1 MKKALFPIALVF
13 TALSLFAQKE
23 DNVWLFGGI
32 NAPDSID
39 ATTVFDF
46 SGGGRRPYL
55 LLMNSL
61 AFTSAV
67 PPFLTRMAT
76 CSSIPMG

>member
-39 ATTVFDF
+39 ATTPEEEAKL
-46 SGGGRRPYL
+46 RP
-55 LLMNSL
+55 
-61 AFTSAV
+61 
-67 PPFLTRMAT
+67 
-76 CSSIPMG
+76 